1 MKPPSHTR
9 AALLLLVLPLGW
21 SVEAAPGG
29 GVQQV
34 KAEAVCHPAEPGKT
48 FVSYRIQPRNPTAD
62 PACLRYAEAARHLRA
77 ALSGHG
83 LFEAP
88 AQLPA
93 DLIVELDYGVERA
106 QLKYVAVT
114 VTVFHPPEMPTVRPA
129 TPFAALVGP
138 GGAGPLG
145 GGNPADEPPP
155 APTVSYQRVASP
167 VLVWEK
173 YLSVSVREN
182 RPASEGRAPAELWR
196 INVSLEHDN
205 QDLRRWLPVLAA
217 VVMEQFGRD
226 TQGMTTVAIGENDPA
241 VTFVRRG
248 P

>member
-1 MKPPSHTR
+1 MKPPSPTR
-9 AALLLLVLPLGW
+9 AALLLLVLPWGW
-21 SVEAAPGG
+21 SVEAATVG

-34 KAEAVCHPAEPGKT
+34 KAEAVCHPAEPEKT
-48 FVSYRIQPRNPTAD
+48 LVSYRIQPRNPAAD
-62 PACLRYAEAARHLRA
+62 PACLRYAEAARHIRA

-114 VTVFHPPEMPTVRPA
+114 VPVFHPPEVPTTRSGA
-129 TPFAALVGP
+129 PFATMTGP
-138 GGAGPLG
+138 GGASPSSHAD
-145 GGNPADEPPP
+145 PADEPLPP
-155 APTVSYQRVASP
+155 PTVTYQRVASP
-167 VLVWEK
+167 VVVWEK
-173 YLSVSVREN
+173 FLSVSVREN
-182 RPASEGRAPAELWR
+182 QPAVEGRPAAELWR
-196 INVSLEHDN
+196 INVSVEHEN

-226 TQGMTTVAIGENDPA
+226 TRGRTTVAIAEDDPA
-241 VTFVRRG
+241 VAFVRRG

>member
-1 MKPPSHTR
+1 MKPPSPTR
-9 AALLLLVLPLGW
+9 AALLLLVLPWGW
-21 SVEAAPGG
+21 SVEAATVG

-48 FVSYRIQPRNPTAD
+48 LLSYRIQPRNPAVD
-62 PACLRYAEAARHLRA
+62 PARLRYAEAARHIRA

-93 DLIVELDYGVERA
+93 DLLVELDYGVERA

-114 VTVFHPPEMPTVRPA
+114 VPVYSRPEMPTSHSA
-129 TPFAALVGP
+129 APFAPLAGP
-138 GGAGPLG
+138 GGAGPAREH
-145 GGNPADEPPP
+145 PPTDEAPPP
-155 APTVSYQRVASP
+155 TVTYQRVASP
-167 VLVWEK
+167 VVVWEK
-173 YLSVSVREN
+173 FLSVSVREN
-182 RPASEGRAPAELWR
+182 RPAVEGRLPAELWR
-196 INVSLEHDN
+196 INVSVEHEN

-217 VVMEQFGRD
+217 VVMDQFGRD
-226 TQGMTTVAIGENDPA
+226 TQGLTTIAIAEHDPA
-241 VTFVRRG
+241 VDFVRHG